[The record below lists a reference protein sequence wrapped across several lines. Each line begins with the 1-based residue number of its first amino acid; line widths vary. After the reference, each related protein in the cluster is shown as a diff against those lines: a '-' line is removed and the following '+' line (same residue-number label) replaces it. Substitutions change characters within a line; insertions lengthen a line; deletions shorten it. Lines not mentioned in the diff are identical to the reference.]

1 MKNPP
6 FLYYNPKKAL
16 AGEKLNAIVR
26 KKGEFMNKA
35 YENMRAFWL
44 DAKNFD
50 NRKGIIEIGPE
61 KIVAAG
67 VEMAL
72 ADGET
77 IKHLLIATNS
87 LGDSSL
93 YFENNSKS
101 GLGGMIGGHGNEP
114 LQEAAAHML
123 AYGGKLT
130 AQMVKIP
137 ATQPMPTSLR
147 AGQVYLFAVSK
158 QYIFYKELP
167 EQELRNPDNPFYPMF
182 AYSQQVIGLF
192 KAQETQ
198 QPPSARA

>member
-1 MKNPP
+1 
-6 FLYYNPKKAL
+6 
-16 AGEKLNAIVR
+16 
-26 KKGEFMNKA
+26 MNKA

-44 DAKNFD
+44 DAKNLE

-72 ADGET
+72 ADGQE

-114 LQEAAAHML
+114 LQEAAARML
-123 AYGGKLT
+123 AHASKLT
-130 AQMVKIP
+130 AQMEKIP
-137 ATQPMPTSLR
+137 AGQPVPVPSA
-147 AGQVYLFAVSK
+147 AGNVCLLAVSK
-158 QYIFYKELP
+158 TDVFYKELP
-167 EQELRNPDNPFYPMF
+167 EQELRKPDNPFYPIF

-192 KAQETQ
+192 KTQETQ

>member
-1 MKNPP
+1 
-6 FLYYNPKKAL
+6 
-16 AGEKLNAIVR
+16 
-26 KKGEFMNKA
+26 MNKA
-35 YENMRAFWL
+35 YANMRTFWL
-44 DAKNFD
+44 DAKNLN
-50 NRKGIIEIGPE
+50 NRKGVIEIGPE

-72 ADGET
+72 ADGMLL
-77 IKHLLIATNS
+77 KHLLIVTNS

-101 GLGGMIGGHGNEP
+101 GVGGMIGGHGNEP

-130 AQMVKIP
+130 EQMTKIP
-137 ATQPMPTSLR
+137 AGQTLPAPSQ
-147 AGQVYLFAVSK
+147 AGQVCLFSVSK
-158 QYIFYKELP
+158 QFIFYKELP
-167 EQELRNPDNPFYPMF
+167 EQDLRNPDHPFYPMF

-192 KAQETQ
+192 KTQEIQ

>member
-1 MKNPP
+1 
-6 FLYYNPKKAL
+6 
-16 AGEKLNAIVR
+16 
-26 KKGEFMNKA
+26 MNKA

-50 NRKGIIEIGPE
+50 HRKGILEIGPE

-67 VEMAL
+67 VEMAI
-72 ADGET
+72 ADGDT
-77 IKHLLIATNS
+77 VKHLLIATNS
-87 LGDSSL
+87 LGDSSI

-130 AQMVKIP
+130 AQMTKIP
-137 ATQPMPTSLR
+137 ANQPLPASFQ
-147 AGQVYLFAVSK
+147 AGRVCLFAVSK
-158 QYIFYKELP
+158 QSIFYKELS
-167 EQELRNPDNPFYPMF
+167 EEELRNPDNEFYPMF
-182 AYSQQVIGLF
+182 AYSQQTIGLF
-192 KAQETQ
+192 KMQEMQ

>member
-1 MKNPP
+1 
-6 FLYYNPKKAL
+6 
-16 AGEKLNAIVR
+16 
-26 KKGEFMNKA
+26 MNKA

-44 DAKNFD
+44 DAKNVE
-50 NRKGIIEIGPE
+50 NRKGVIEIGPE

-72 ADGET
+72 DDAGT

-93 YFENNSKS
+93 YFENNSQS

-123 AYGGKLT
+123 AYAGKLT
-130 AQMVKIP
+130 EQMEKVP
-137 ATQPMPTSLR
+137 AHRPVPAPSR
-147 AGQVYLFAVSK
+147 AGQVCLFAVSK
-158 QYIFYKELP
+158 EHVFYKEIP
-167 EQELRNPDNPFYPMF
+167 EQELRNPENPFYPMF

-192 KAQETQ
+192 KTQEMQ
-198 QPPSARA
+198 RPPSARA